1 MMEFIHLI
9 PVGLKAMNIQVRFR
23 SVSDQ
28 WATPR
33 ELYEA
38 PDDEFHFDFE
48 PCPMGGTN
56 NDLATPSTSWTGK
69 PALVNCQ
76 PSGPGIAESLE
87 RGLEA
92 DIAVFLIP
100 ARTNMRWFYAT
111 VFPKA
116 KEVRFVR
123 GRQPSGNTVNGAP
136 CPSMIAIFEK
146 RELRK

>member
-1 MMEFIHLI
+1 
-9 PVGLKAMNIQVRFR
+9 MNIKVRFS
-23 SVSDQ
+23 SVSDS
-28 WATPR
+28 WATLR

-38 PDDEFHFDFE
+38 LNDEFHFDFE
-48 PCPMGGTN
+48 TYPMGGTN
-56 NDLATPSTSWTGK
+56 NDLATPSTSWIGK
-69 PALVNCQ
+69 RVLVNCQ
-76 PSGPGIAESLE
+76 SSGPGIAEWLA

-123 GRQPSGNTVNGAP
+123 VRQQSGNVVNGAP
-136 CPSMIAIFEK
+136 CPSMIVIFEK
-146 RELRK
+146 RELSI